1 MIVKPFPPIM
11 LLFYRIAS
19 GIKICWDEVSMTKK
33 RNTILLIVAAFLLV
47 FTAVALGA
55 KKADGPERKIVQFL
69 PLIYNCPDEE
79 VVTIS
84 ISATPEERLEYAKDL
99 IDGLVAP
106 EYDSVLITLHYYQL
120 RCAEEGSSMKIE
132 TLTTSLEDGSKDVWQ
147 YQLLLLCT
155 NPNGIQSQIQTSGT
169 IRFNEAGLIENFNPH
184 DSRDLLFAITA
195 DE

>member
-1 MIVKPFPPIM
+1 
-11 LLFYRIAS
+11 
-19 GIKICWDEVSMTKK
+19 MTKK
-33 RNTILLIVAAFLLV
+33 RNTILFIVATFLLV
-47 FTAVALGA
+47 FAAVVFSA
-55 KKADGPERKIVQFL
+55 KKEDDPEQKIAQFL
-69 PLIYNCPDEE
+69 SLIYNCPDEE

-84 ISATPEERLEYAKDL
+84 LNATPEERLEYAKGL

-147 YQLLLLCT
+147 YQILLLCT

-169 IRFNEAGLIENFNPH
+169 IRFNEAGLIENFTPH
-184 DSRDLLFAITA
+184 DSSDLLLAIIA